1 VEGAGSAEVKLSLD
15 DVVIPSALSGEERP
29 VNPGAHRVVGVA
41 GDEEVSE
48 SVTLVEGQKQSITL
62 RFTKQQAA
70 APVGAPP
77 PAKPKEVEAAAEGS
91 PRGPRRVLSYVAL
104 GVGGAGLVVG
114 GVTGA
119 LVLRDRK
126 AFDQNENCRDGE
138 CLRSEA
144 DKVEGFRTL
153 RTVSTVGFIAGGAL
167 AATGVVLLL
176 TSGASDEPRKDSVAL
191 KLTLSPSSVALAGR
205 F

>member
-1 VEGAGSAEVKLSLD
+1 
-15 DVVIPSALSGEERP
+15 
-29 VNPGAHRVVGVA
+29 
-41 GDEEVSE
+41 
-48 SVTLVEGQKQSITL
+48 
-62 RFTKQQAA
+62 
-70 APVGAPP
+70 
-77 PAKPKEVEAAAEGS
+77 
-91 PRGPRRVLSYVAL
+91 VAL

-126 AFDQNENCRDGE
+126 EFDQNENCRDGE

-191 KLTLSPSSVALAGR
+191 KLTLAPSSVALAGR